1 MNIVNV
7 LRKNTFVIKMFVA
20 EAITCLLFLY
30 LTCNTDFL
38 SGNNVKDVYTNVL
51 GFKASLV
58 IGSFLTLVLGYL
70 GSYRHAVIQAV
81 IISTVNFFV
90 AIILP
95 LFLGYDQSLIVS
107 IILSIYSIACCLY
120 FLSRAGLQERSL

>member
-1 MNIVNV
+1 
-7 LRKNTFVIKMFVA
+7 MFVA